1 MSADAP
7 SIATTTIAQ
16 LHELAGRALTRNAS
30 DYFDGGAREESTL
43 RANTAAWDRW
53 RFVPRALVDVSRV
66 GLGTVVLGEPIG
78 MPLLVAPMAAQR
90 LAHPDGEL
98 AVMRAA
104 ARVGCP
110 MVVSTS
116 TMTPLDTL
124 RAVDG
129 ARAWFQLY
137 PFADRGAT
145 VDLVHTAAAAG
156 ASALVVTVDVP
167 IDVDTRRR
175 PVGGLAVPDELPF
188 VHHPAARAIE
198 PVLDWRYIEWLR
210 AQTELPLVLKGLLH
224 PHDAVRAGD
233 VGARAVIVSNHGGRQ
248 LDGAIAT
255 AEILPDVAAAAGDR
269 VEILVDGGIRRG
281 ADILRAVALGARA
294 VLVGR
299 PFLWGLAAA
308 GEAGVDR
315 VFAILGDELATD
327 AALAG
332 VADLQAVPRDL
343 VRHAAAGG
351 AVPPP

>member
-1 MSADAP
+1 MTEVP
-7 SIATTTIAQ
+7 RPVATATIAD
-16 LHELAGRALTRNAS
+16 LHDLARLALSTNAA
-30 DYFDGGAREESTL
+30 DYFDTGARDETTL
-43 RANTAAWDRW
+43 RANAAAWDHW
-53 RFVPRALVDVSRV
+53 WLVPRTLIDVARV
-66 GLGTVVLGEPIG
+66 ELGTVVLGQPIG
-78 MPLLVAPMAAQR
+78 LPLLVAPMAAQR

-104 ARVGCP
+104 TRAGCP

-116 TMTPLDTL
+116 TMTALETL
-124 RAVDG
+124 TAVGG

-137 PFADRGAT
+137 PFADRAAT
-145 VDLVHTAAAAG
+145 LGLVDMAAAAG
-156 ASALVVTVDVP
+156 AAALVVTVDVP

-175 PVGGLAVPDELPF
+175 PAGGLSVPDALPF
-188 VHHPAARAIE
+188 VHHPPARAIE

-210 AQTELPLVLKGLLH
+210 TRTDLPLVLKGLLH
-224 PHDAVRAGD
+224 PDDAVRAAD

-248 LDGAIAT
+248 LDGAIPT

-281 ADILRAVALGARA
+281 ADILRALALGARA

-315 VFAILGDELATD
+315 VFAILRDELGTD

-332 VADLQAVPRDL
+332 VADLGAVPSDL
-343 VRHAAAGG
+343 VRRAAWG
-351 AVPPP
+351 ARPR